1 MTMKDACERC
11 TQVWQTRIA
20 DETGR
25 LVAQVVQTQMVL
37 TER

>member
-11 TQVWQTRIA
+11 ETRIT

-25 LVAQVVQTQMVL
+25 LVAQVTQTQMVL
-37 TER
+37 TRR